1 MTFHFRT
8 PNMGS
13 EMKTDQALLARWA
26 KEQCEVSFSE
36 VVRRRANLIY
46 ATAYRS
52 CNDPQIAEEA
62 MQMTLVSL
70 ARKARALAGHPEL
83 LGWLHVAVIKHTRNL
98 VRKREREAR
107 KIETYGTY
115 MPDQQDDHQVEWRQL
130 RPLLDDALARL
141 RSKDRE
147 IILMRYF
154 SDLSVRDLA
163 DRLGIAAE
171 AAQKRLSR
179 AMEQLRAILG
189 KRGYQGRANFSA
201 ILSYGLA
208 KETIPSFSVSSTAAI
223 SAKVITAAKATGLSG
238 GAITVLSTIIM
249 KKSTIT
255 ACAILAA
262 AAISSMALL
271 SNEKLSSSTEETRTG
286 AASPGN
292 PGNPGDESARDTSRK
307 PTRNR
312 GTGSDAEQRVARL
325 KQEFGDSRTNL
336 SRKVGDEIMK
346 TLAHVVEVEEIMLAE
361 ESGQIMKNRDV
372 LFTHQEFEGMALEE
386 NQKERIFK
394 AYLQLREQKAQEHR
408 ELQAALKANPSSVM
422 EQLLLE
428 DAIARKRMSP
438 DEGATRLQD
447 LGNPIREVMANLMED
462 TGMMGDGLSDPE
474 FDVGMKDILT
484 NDQYRQYSEVAKAN
498 REGHSIHGV
507 MDDSGNAVMIDG
519 VEKRSGDED
528 WLDLE
533 SQEKTYSSM
542 QLMMSGMKNLI
553 QAEVLSG
560 EGE

>member
-1 MTFHFRT
+1 
-8 PNMGS
+8 MGS
-13 EMKTDQALLARWA
+13 EMTTDQALLARWA
-26 KEQCEVSFSE
+26 KEQCEVSFGE
-36 VVRRRANLIY
+36 IVRRRANLIY

-62 MQMTLVSL
+62 TQMTLVSL
-70 ARKARALAGHPEL
+70 ARKARTLAGHPEL

-115 MPDQQDDHQVEWRQL
+115 MPDQQDDHQAEWRQL

-208 KETIPSFSVSSTAAI
+208 KETIPSLSVFSTAAL
-223 SAKVITAAKATGLSG
+223 SAKVITAAKAAGLSG

-262 AAISSMALL
+262 AAISSVALL
-271 SNEKLSSSTEETRTG
+271 SNEKSSSSREETRTG
-286 AASPGN
+286 AARPGN

-307 PTRNR
+307 TNRNP
-312 GTGSDAEQRVARL
+312 GTDSDAEQRVARL

-346 TLAHVVEVEEIMLAE
+346 TLAHVVEMEDIMLAD
-361 ESGQIMKNRDV
+361 ESGRFAKNRDV
-372 LFTHQEFEGMALEE
+372 LFTHPRFEGMALEE
-386 NQKERIFK
+386 DQKQRIFEAFLK
-394 AYLQLREQKAQEHR
+394 VRERKAQEHKA
-408 ELQAALKANPSSVM
+408 LQSALKANPAAVM
-422 EQLLLE
+422 EQLLIE
-428 DAIARKRMSP
+428 DAVARKRMKP
-438 DEGATRLQD
+438 EEAEPRLQE
-447 LGNPIREVMANLMED
+447 LGKPIRESVANLIED
-462 TGMMGDGLSDPE
+462 SGMMGGWVSDPE
-474 FDVGMKDILT
+474 FDGEMKDILT
-484 NDQYRQYSEVAKAN
+484 EGQHEQYSSAADSAENAT
-498 REGHSIHGV
+498 SIQSV
-507 MDDSGNAVMIDG
+507 MDDSDNAAVIG
-519 VEKRSGDED
+519 GSAGESEGGD
-528 WLDLE
+528 WMDLE
-533 SQEKTYSSM
+533 SQEKNYSSM

-553 QAEVLSG
+553 QAEILSG